1 MIVRRCLGN
10 VSGIMTGLDNF
21 TEFPFKLLN
30 SSEKEL
36 SDIDTEKLNKN
47 KYIDAVLNM
56 MGKKMKEKF
65 DSGIT
70 LTNNEIKD
78 IMKVVKP
85 LENIG
90 IY

>member
-1 MIVRRCLGN
+1 
-10 VSGIMTGLDNF
+10 MTGLDNF

-30 SSEKEL
+30 SCEKEL
-36 SDIDTEKLNKN
+36 SDIDTKKWNQN
-47 KYIDAVLNM
+47 KYIDAALNM